1 MRGPPDIWST
11 PRIFPHRLELPLD
24 RVVVVE
30 RSEAEL
36 RAASFLDDRALGP
49 AARPLSVAWAE
60 LGHHVPAAARRDL
73 QYIFHIGHVGSTLI
87 ARLLGELPQ
96 VLALREPL
104 ILRGYADQLGRE
116 GDPDCFWAPEEIPAR
131 LDALTALLSR
141 TFRPEQRALVK
152 ATSFVSDI
160 AARLVPAG
168 SNALL
173 LWVPPEVYLASI
185 LAGDASRQEVQLLAA
200 ARVARLN
207 RAGAAPPVRLW
218 ELSFGARAALG
229 WAVEMIAL
237 RRAAAALGAARVLWV
252 DFDTFLAA
260 PAAGIARIAGH
271 FGVPIDRA
279 GAEALAGSEIMRRYS
294 KAMEH
299 GYSAD
304 LRRQVLAEARRTQA
318 ADLAAG
324 LTWLEQ
330 VAAGDERL
338 AECLRFAEGR
348 S

>member
-11 PRIFPHRLELPLD
+11 PRIFPHRLELPFD

-60 LGHHVPAAARRDL
+60 LGGSVPAAVRRDL

-104 ILRGYADQLGRE
+104 ILRSYADQLGRD
-116 GDPDCFWAPEEIPAR
+116 GAPDTFWAPAEIPAR

-160 AARLVPAG
+160 AARLVPPA
-168 SNALL
+168 SRALF
-173 LWVPPEVYLASI
+173 LWVPPAAYLATI
-185 LAGDASRQEVQLLAA
+185 LAGDASRQELQLLAP

-207 RAGAAPPVRLW
+207 RDEAVPPVRLW
-218 ELSFGARAALG
+218 ELGFGERAALG

-237 RRAAAALGAARVLWV
+237 HRAAAALGAARVLWI
-252 DFDTFLAA
+252 DFDAFLAA
-260 PAAGIARIAGH
+260 PAAGLLRIADH
-271 FGVPIDRA
+271 FGIPLD
-279 GAEALAGSEIMRRYS
+279 AESAAALAGSEIMRRYS

-304 LRRQVLAEARRTQA
+304 LRRQVLAEAQRTHG

-324 LTWLEQ
+324 RAWLDRHAR
-330 VAAGDERL
+330 VDARL

-348 S
+348 G